1 MRILFLENH
10 RIFAATVQ
18 REFLAKHS
26 VTIVSQISAARQAL
40 QNAIFDIFLVD
51 YDLDDGKGDEFVR
64 DLRNSGCA
72 TIVIGVSSHDAGNAA
87 LTAAGATAICS
98 KMQFD
103 KIETVINRASSTQL

>member
-18 REFLAKHS
+18 REFLARHS
-26 VTIVSQISAARQAL
+26 VMVVPSLSAARQAL
-40 QNAIFDIFLVD
+40 QNADFDIFLVD

-64 DLRNSGCA
+64 ELRNSGRGK
-72 TIVIGVSSHDAGNAA
+72 IVIEVSSHDAGNSA
-87 LTAAGATAICS
+87 LAAAGATAICN

-103 KIETVINRASSTQL
+103 QIEAVINRTDSTKV